1 MNRIKRFFTLNRKIA
16 LGVALLG
23 TVLVGCEK
31 YVIESTEIDPNEPRS
46 FQTDILPILEKNNC
60 ASCHG
65 GGIAPDLRAANAY
78 NSLTTG
84 GFVTPGNG
92 EGSKLYK
99 QLVNNS
105 SHQPKTTV
113 DEEKYILYWINQ
125 GALNN

>member
-1 MNRIKRFFTLNRKIA
+1 MNRINRFFTLNRKIA
-16 LGVALLG
+16 LGAALVV
-23 TVLVGCEK
+23 TVLAGCEK

-46 FQTDILPILEKNNC
+46 FKTDILPIFSKNNC

-65 GGIAPDLRAANAY
+65 GVISPDLRAENAY
-78 NSLTTG
+78 NSLTAG
-84 GFVTPGNG
+84 GYVTPGNG

-99 QLVNNS
+99 QLINNS
-105 SHQPKTTV
+105 SHQPKTTP